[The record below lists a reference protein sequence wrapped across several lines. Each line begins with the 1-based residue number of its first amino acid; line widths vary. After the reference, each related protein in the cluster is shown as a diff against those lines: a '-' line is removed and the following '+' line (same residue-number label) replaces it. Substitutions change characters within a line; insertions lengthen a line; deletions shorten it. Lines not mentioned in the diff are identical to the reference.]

1 VAGAWMEPVEPAAE
15 RRWLTEEDV
24 WLDEDGDA
32 DLDMVCDED
41 EEEEPPTE
49 GFQNLS
55 AGFEPVLCSGDG
67 CPLLVPRRQGTTGG
81 WDRLGPLQRDGVRW
95 MWDHVRRRARGE
107 PAGGLV
113 CDDAALGTA
122 AQVLCTVDAA
132 LRGGHEELVLIAT
145 ESKGLQRWWQEAGNR
160 TPLLPISKLTREDPA
175 GVRRE
180 IVENIA
186 QRKPA
191 VLLCTH
197 HILRSCEALKEVNWG
212 VVILDDADWLRKPC
226 SETTRAA
233 HAIRSRLRFAVSSAP
248 TGRQELWDL
257 MRFVSPDIIRCSP
270 EEFKVVERRIR
281 AGLRHNAQDARYAEA
296 ERLDASLH
304 EACSPFILRRGAP
317 GAQTGGSD
325 GSDSSMQ
332 RTGSGGSPALRDIGV
347 NTPPPPGEG
356 RSSSDAM
363 DSICRRVS
371 SMRMSLDKS
380 DCSPPLPAGDS
391 ACDAY
396 ATPRGAWAA
405 HTPSQIVVQTPS
417 GGGWRSSSNSGGCP
431 LPTPPAPSKAAAPS
445 PGPSHAQPLGRPP
458 LHLGRST
465 SVSMSLDRGQYQAR
479 RLFGSSGSSG
489 TTALQPAAADAVGF
503 LDTPSPG
510 DHRQTAPTPQAPRR
524 CRKSDHISGS
534 STGMSPACAL
544 TFATQSSV
552 PQCGRSTTGSSGRNS
567 FRTAPAGCSP
577 MATDTTPRPMDT
589 FSAFPFLPNP
599 LTPGHTPSPPAF

>member
-1 VAGAWMEPVEPAAE
+1 MEQIEQAVE

-24 WLDEDGDA
+24 WL
-32 DLDMVCDED
+32 ED
-41 EEEEPPTE
+41 EEDADTDMACDEEEDEDPPSD
-49 GFQNLS
+49 GFHKFS
-55 AGFEPVLCSGDG
+55 AGFEPVPCSGDG

-95 MWDHVRRRARGE
+95 MWDQVRRRARGE

-145 ESKGLQRWWQEAGNR
+145 ETKGLQRWWQEAGNR
-160 TPLLPISKLTREDPA
+160 TPLLPISKLTKEDPA

-180 IVENIA
+180 IVENVA

-197 HILRSCEALKEVNWG
+197 HILRSCEALREVDWG

-226 SETTRAA
+226 SETARAA
-233 HAIRSRLRFAVSSAP
+233 HAIRSRLRFAVTSAP
-248 TGRQELWDL
+248 TARQDLWDL

-270 EEFKVVERRIR
+270 EEFKSAERRIK
-281 AGLRHNAQDARYAEA
+281 AGLRHSVQDPRYAEA
-296 ERLDASLH
+296 ERLEASLR
-304 EACSPFILRRGAP
+304 EVCTPFILRRGAP

-325 GSDSSMQ
+325 GSESSMQ
-332 RTGSGGSPALRDIGV
+332 RGGSGGSPALRDMCV
-347 NTPPPPGEG
+347 NTPPPAGEG
-356 RSSSDAM
+356 RSSSDMM

-371 SMRMSLDKS
+371 SMRMSVDKS
-380 DCSPPLPAGDS
+380 DCSPPLPAG
-391 ACDAY
+391 Y
-396 ATPRGAWAA
+396 ATPRGAWVT
-405 HTPSQIVVQTPS
+405 HTPSQVPIVQTPS
-417 GGGWRSSSNSGGCP
+417 GGWTSMSSNSGGCP

-445 PGPSHAQPLGRPP
+445 PGPSQAQPLGRPP

-465 SVSMSLDRGQYQAR
+465 SVSMSLDRGRHEAR
-479 RLFGSSGSSG
+479 RLFGSGGSSSG
-489 TTALQPAAADAVGF
+489 TTALQPAAAADVVGF
-503 LDTPSPG
+503 LDTPSP
-510 DHRQTAPTPQAPRR
+510 DHHQAAPTPQAPRR
-524 CRKSDHISGS
+524 CRKSEQWVSGS
-534 STGMSPACAL
+534 STGMSPGVTCAL

-567 FRTAPAGCSP
+567 LRTAPVSSP
-577 MATDTTPRPMDT
+577 MATDVTPRPLDP
-589 FSAFPFLPNP
+589 FRAFQFLPNP